1 MEISNKKLIYIIIY
15 FLICFISE
23 IFYSNYLYTKSLYFQ
38 NGIQNF
44 IKSIN
49 FQTIFSK
56 ITKTGKDWFFI
67 YISLFIGLIFSIKH
81 AYIIFLNVFF
91 VSYIKELLK
100 MIYHHKRPFWENS
113 NINIGCSTDFGHPSG
128 HSICST
134 TGYLTL
140 YYFISKRKYFKKNI
154 IFRFLIFFLFLI
166 YIFLILISRLNDG
179 VHSLDQ
185 VLFGFTLGCGFYILF
200 FFVFEIDNL
209 KLNQVIEFLNLFIVI
224 LFNILSLLLPIG
236 IYYIMKKI
244 NNNFPYQP
252 PDECLKKESY
262 LPQFSKLY
270 EKSLISSMKVSLI
283 SGCLFSLLYVKYFMK
298 IINIDDENKLISWDH
313 HNIYQRIGTFLF
325 ILILG
330 YPGYYIYHINF
341 FNKTDKLYVI
351 LLFKQILP
359 LEISAFFMFGFGIYI
374 SIKMVDILKKNQSLN
389 ESELYLTSNLDI

>member
-1 MEISNKKLIYIIIY
+1 
-15 FLICFISE
+15 
-23 IFYSNYLYTKSLYFQ
+23 
-38 NGIQNF
+38 
-44 IKSIN
+44 
-49 FQTIFSK
+49 
-56 ITKTGKDWFFI
+56 
-67 YISLFIGLIFSIKH
+67 
-81 AYIIFLNVFF
+81 
-91 VSYIKELLK
+91 
-100 MIYHHKRPFWENS
+100 
-113 NINIGCSTDFGHPSG
+113 
-128 HSICST
+128 
-134 TGYLTL
+134 
-140 YYFISKRKYFKKNI
+140 
-154 IFRFLIFFLFLI
+154 
-166 YIFLILISRLNDG
+166 
-179 VHSLDQ
+179 
-185 VLFGFTLGCGFYILF
+185 
-200 FFVFEIDNL
+200 
-209 KLNQVIEFLNLFIVI
+209 
-224 LFNILSLLLPIG
+224 
-236 IYYIMKKI
+236 MKKI
-244 NNNFPYQP
+244 NKNFPYQP

-341 FNKTDKLYVI
+341 FNKTDKLYII